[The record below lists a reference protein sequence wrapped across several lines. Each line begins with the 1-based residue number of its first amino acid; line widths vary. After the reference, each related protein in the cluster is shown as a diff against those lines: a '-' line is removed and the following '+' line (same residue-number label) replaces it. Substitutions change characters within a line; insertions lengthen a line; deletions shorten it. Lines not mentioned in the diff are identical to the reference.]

1 MSSGMSFEPA
11 SLWIWITLVA
21 GLPFYVAG
29 GLRFRRWVVEDRPGV
44 PRYSMHLETV
54 VLWLIYSGM
63 VSTLIV
69 MVKQAMRRLA

>member
-1 MSSGMSFEPA
+1 MSFDPA
-11 SLWIWITLVA
+11 PLWIWIGLVA
-21 GLPFYVAG
+21 ALPFYVAG

-63 VSTLIV
+63 VSIGIV
-69 MVKQAMRRLA
+69 VVKQVMRRLV